1 MPVLGA
7 SKLGL
12 QYADIEIFANVTIQ
26 IEEKSKIGIVGP
38 NGSGK
43 SSLVKVLLGRQ
54 DFDFGEIFSPDNLK
68 IGYVPQTA
76 MEKTGGTLRQQIMT
90 AFSEIIALEDA
101 MAESAIRIQQASN
114 EDIIIAQ
121 NKYSSLLEEYE
132 SVGGYDYNNNF
143 DKVVDGV
150 GLYPDALDTLVAD
163 ASGGERTRAALATAL
178 LTNPDLLVLDE
189 PTNYLDF

>member
-54 DFDFGEIFSPDNLK
+54 DFDFGEINNL
-68 IGYVPQTA
+68 
-76 MEKTGGTLRQQIMT
+76 
-90 AFSEIIALEDA
+90 
-101 MAESAIRIQQASN
+101 
-114 EDIIIAQ
+114 
-121 NKYSSLLEEYE
+121 
-132 SVGGYDYNNNF
+132 
-143 DKVVDGV
+143 
-150 GLYPDALDTLVAD
+150 
-163 ASGGERTRAALATAL
+163 
-178 LTNPDLLVLDE
+178 DL
-189 PTNYLDF
+189 